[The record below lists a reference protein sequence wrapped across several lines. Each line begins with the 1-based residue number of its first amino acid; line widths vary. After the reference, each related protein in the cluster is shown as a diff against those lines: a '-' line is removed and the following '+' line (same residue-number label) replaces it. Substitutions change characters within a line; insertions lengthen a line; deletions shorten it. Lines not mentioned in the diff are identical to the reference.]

1 MTQVAQLF
9 HLIAL
14 PLYLGVRH
22 CGLFIS
28 HLMNMAVQEGIIFCE
43 GKGVGRGRVWGVE
56 GCGEGKRRAKSY
68 TWSLCQSPGDRET
81 VVPSM
86 SEFCI
91 FSSCVLSCEAV

>member
-28 HLMNMAVQEGIIFCE
+28 HLMSMAVQEGIIFCE
-43 GKGVGRGRVWGVE
+43 GKGVGCGEGKGV
-56 GCGEGKRRAKSY
+56 GCGEGKGVGKGREERR
-68 TWSLCQSPGDRET
+68 
-81 VVPSM
+81 
-86 SEFCI
+86 
-91 FSSCVLSCEAV
+91 

>member
-43 GKGVGRGRVWGVE
+43 GKGVWGGE
-56 GCGEGKRRAKSY
+56 GCGEWKGVGRGRGERRATPGPYVSHQEIERQSY
-68 TWSLCQSPGDRET
+68 HP
-81 VVPSM
+81 
-86 SEFCI
+86 
-91 FSSCVLSCEAV
+91 